1 MRFLL
6 FFVALTFL
14 ALAQGMFDLAEGTWV
29 GKTPAGQSLQLHTG
43 GKEHDFEL
51 HYGEHWVVR
60 GEYRVT
66 ATKGQPHVSFKPAKI
81 LQDGH
86 TRKYVEIEK
95 WPLVVG
101 RESKAILD
109 YQGKRLQLDVFGP
122 EIENYWR
129 AELLESGESSR

>member
-1 MRFLL
+1 MRIFLL
-6 FFVALTFL
+6 LIALTGL
-14 ALAQGMFDLAEGTWV
+14 VLAQGMFDLFEGRWA
-29 GKTPAGQSLQLHTG
+29 GKSPEGQRLQLHTG
-43 GKEHDFEL
+43 AKVHDFEL
-51 HYGEHWVVR
+51 EYGDHWVVR

-66 ATKGQPHVSFKPAKI
+66 ATKGQPHVSFKPTKI

-109 YQGKRLQLDVFGP
+109 YQDEKLQMDVFGP

-129 AELLESGESSR
+129 AELVKVK